1 MYQVIEHYHQND
13 YRYKSKAIK
22 GKTLEETNQKI
33 VCSFQHKSDVINH
46 LERSY
51 GQDYKSEKNCFCQIL
66 DRENSKYIISEDDIT
81 KSQIELVFLTY
92 NSPETKH
99 VHRDGNFIITQISC
113 AKTFEKEHF
122 SVSVKFVEDDAEMMK
137 HTDHIISLIQDV
149 CNENGVT
156 IKTSRKCYFKDSY
169 WLSVCQ
175 LPNNMT
181 VCPIDILLQKK
192 QKTMYREEE
201 HTIIKTIYKIII
213 YKMED
218 TFCICLKGPNDTR
231 IPLVKTEVVAPNT
244 TWYEKY
250 PSKHTNYILSQA
262 NIDKILEKLNSKSS
276 ALKTK

>member
-1 MYQVIEHYHQND
+1 MYQVIKHYHQND
-13 YRYKSKAIK
+13 YRYKSKAVK
-22 GKTLEETNQKI
+22 GKTLEETNQEI
-33 VCSFQHKSDVINH
+33 VCSFQHKSDVIIH

-51 GQDYKSEKNCFCQIL
+51 GQDYKSGKNCFCQIL
-66 DRENSKYIISEDDIT
+66 DRENSKYVISEDDIT

-99 VHRDGNFIITQISC
+99 VHRDGNFIITQISS

-122 SVSVKFVEDDAEMMK
+122 SVSVKFIEDDAEMMK
-137 HTDHIISLIQDV
+137 HAEHIISLIQDV

-156 IKTSRKCYFKDSY
+156 IKTSRQDYFNSHY
-169 WLSVCQ
+169 WLDFCK
-175 LPNNMT
+175 LPKNMT
-181 VCPIDILLQKK
+181 VCPIDILMQKK
-192 QKTMYREEE
+192 EKFLYREEE
-201 HTIIKTIYKIII
+201 HTITKTIYKIII
-213 YKMED
+213 YKLED

-250 PSKHTNYILSQA
+250 PSKHTNYVLSQA
-262 NIDKILEKLNSKSS
+262 NIDKIVEKLHSKNS

>member
-1 MYQVIEHYHQND
+1 MYQIIEHFHQDD
-13 YRYKSKAIK
+13 YRYKSKAVK
-22 GKTLEETNQKI
+22 GKTLEETNQRI
-33 VCSFQHKSDVINH
+33 VCSIQHESDVIEY
-46 LERSY
+46 LERRY
-51 GQDYKSEKNCFCQIL
+51 GNEYKTGKNCLCQIL
-66 DRENSKYIISEDDIT
+66 DVKNSKYVISEDDVT
-81 KSQIELVFLTY
+81 KSQIEFVFPTY

-99 VHRDGNFIITQISC
+99 VQQSGYISIIQYSC
-113 AKTFEKEHF
+113 AKTFEKEHY
-122 SVSVKFVEDDAEMMK
+122 SVSVKFIEDDAEMMQ
-137 HTDHIISLIQDV
+137 HTDHIISLIKDV
-149 CNENGVT
+149 CDKNGVT

-175 LPNNMT
+175 LPKNMT
-181 VCPIDILLQKK
+181 ICPIDILLQKK

-231 IPLVKTEVVAPNT
+231 IPLVKTEVIAPNT

-262 NIDKILEKLNSKSS
+262 NIDKIVEKLHSRNS
-276 ALKTK
+276 ALKTE

>member
-13 YRYKSKAIK
+13 YRYKSKAVK

-33 VCSFQHKSDVINH
+33 MCSFQHESDAIEY
-46 LERSY
+46 LERRY
-51 GQDYKSEKNCFCQIL
+51 GGAYKAGKNCFCQIL
-66 DRENSKYIISEDDIT
+66 DTENSKYIISEDDIT
-81 KSQIELVFLTY
+81 KSQIELVFHTY

-99 VHRDGNFIITQISC
+99 VQRNGSIVITQISC

-122 SVSVKFVEDDAEMMK
+122 SVSVKFIEDDAEMIK
-137 HTDHIISLIQDV
+137 HTEHIISLIQDI

-156 IKTSRKCYFKDSY
+156 IKTSRQDYFNSYY
-169 WLSVCQ
+169 WLDVCK
-175 LPNNMT
+175 LPKNMT
-181 VCPIDILLQKK
+181 VCPIDILMQKK
-192 QKTMYREEE
+192 EKFTYREEE
-201 HTIIKTIYKIII
+201 HTITKIIYKIII
-213 YKMED
+213 YKLED
-218 TFCICLKGPNDTR
+218 TFCICLKDPNDTR

-262 NIDKILEKLNSKSS
+262 NIDKILEKLNSKNS

>member
-1 MYQVIEHYHQND
+1 MYQVIEHYHQDD
-13 YRYKSKAIK
+13 YRYESKAIK
-22 GKTLEETNQKI
+22 GKTLEETNQSIK
-33 VCSFQHKSDVINH
+33 CSIQHEKDVIEY

-51 GQDYKSEKNCFCQIL
+51 GSDYKAGKNCLCQNL
-66 DRENSKYIISEDDIT
+66 DIKNSKYVISENDVT
-81 KSQIELVFLTY
+81 KSQIEFVFPTY

-99 VHRDGNFIITQISC
+99 VQHNEGFTVVQYSC
-113 AKTFEKEHF
+113 AKTFKGQHF
-122 SVSVKFVEDDAEMMK
+122 SVSVKFIEDDAEMMQ
-137 HTDHIISLIQDV
+137 HTNHIISLIQDV
-149 CNENGVT
+149 CNKNDVS
-156 IKTSRKCYFKDSY
+156 IKTSRKDYFKDSY

-175 LPNNMT
+175 LPKNMT

-192 QKTMYREEE
+192 QKTTYRGEE

-213 YKMED
+213 YKVED

-231 IPLVKTEVVAPNT
+231 IPLVKTEVITPNT

-262 NIDKILEKLNSKSS
+262 NVDKILEKLNSKNS